1 MKSTCAAMIAACA
14 CLGAA
19 PAAADPIK
27 LGVRVDA
34 RPFAWSEQG
43 PGSEGEEV
51 FNGFLVRI
59 CTEAIRNAGFSYE
72 QVSVTANER
81 RWYIDPESGAEEP
94 TTKVDV
100 LCDPITL
107 TVERLERLKDYDFTP
122 IVFVANS
129 SYVTKSG
136 PPTVAAAKE
145 SGETLEPQTCR
156 GADGTE
162 HQREP
167 GVTVDAGFLVGTT
180 SEDTYHDALR
190 RGLLSAGPGQTICSV
205 EFSSHEEG
213 MSQLCQGKIAYYFSD
228 NDISAAYR
236 DKYNSDRGLTGA
248 HACALSYV
256 PGFLRYEPY
265 AILVRTEDS
274 KFRRRFIR
282 AVYGLFADKR
292 TIPSAFEE
300 FFHGRRASHALQM
313 LFLIN
318 EIPSGKLPKSEAS
331 SASDP
336 TEGDGGG
343 QERQVPSQEG
353 QPPPGASASGTGGN
367 GGTETRRD
375 GGQGG
380 ERAEQAAATSAEGQR
395 GVDHV
400 E

>member
-1 MKSTCAAMIAACA
+1 MIAACA

-34 RPFAWSEQG
+34 RPFAWGETG
-43 PGSEGEEV
+43 PGSENEVV

-59 CTEAIRNAGFSYE
+59 CTEAIRNADFSFE
-72 QVSVTANER
+72 QVPVTAGER
-81 RWYIDPESGAEEP
+81 RWYIDPDSGAQKPATE
-94 TTKVDV
+94 VDV

-107 TVERLERLKDYDFTP
+107 TVERLEQLKNYDFTP

-136 PPTVAAAKE
+136 PPTVASAKE
-145 SGETLEPQTCR
+145 FGEALEPRTCR

-162 HQREP
+162 LQREP

-190 RGLLSAGPGQTICSV
+190 RGFLTAGPGQTICAV
-205 EFSSHEEG
+205 EFLSHEEG
-213 MSQLCQGKIAYYFSD
+213 ISQLCQGKITYYFSD

-236 DKYNSDRGLTGA
+236 DEYNSDRGLTGA

-265 AILVRTEDS
+265 AILVRTQNPE
-274 KFRRRFIR
+274 FRRRFIR
-282 AVYGLFADKR
+282 AVYGLFADQR

-300 FFHGRRASHALQM
+300 FFHGRRASQALQM

-318 EIPSGKLPKSEAS
+318 GIPTGKLPEGEAS
-331 SASDP
+331 PASDSK
-336 TEGDGGG
+336 GDDGGG
-343 QERQVPSQEG
+343 QEHQAPGQE
-353 QPPPGASASGTGGN
+353 QPAPGASASGAGGN
-367 GGTETRRD
+367 GGTESRRA
-375 GGQGG
+375 GAQGKQ
-380 ERAEQAAATSAEGQR
+380 RAGQAAATNADGQR
-395 GVDHV
+395 GADRI

>member
-1 MKSTCAAMIAACA
+1 MIAACA

-34 RPFAWSEQG
+34 RPFAWGETG
-43 PGSEGEEV
+43 PGSENEVV

-59 CTEAIRNAGFSYE
+59 CTEAIRNADFSFE
-72 QVSVTANER
+72 QVPVTAGER
-81 RWYIDPESGAEEP
+81 RWYIDPDSGAQKPATE
-94 TTKVDV
+94 VDV

-107 TVERLERLKDYDFTP
+107 TVERLEQLKNYDFTP

-136 PPTVAAAKE
+136 PPTVASAKE
-145 SGETLEPQTCR
+145 FGEALEPRTCR

-162 HQREP
+162 LQREP

-190 RGLLSAGPGQTICSV
+190 RGFLAAGPGQTICAV
-205 EFSSHEEG
+205 EFLSHEEG
-213 MSQLCQGKIAYYFSD
+213 ISQLCQGKITYYFSD
-228 NDISAAYR
+228 NDISAVYR
-236 DKYNSDRGLTGA
+236 DEYNSDRGPTGA

-265 AILVRTEDS
+265 AILVRTQNPE
-274 KFRRRFIR
+274 FRRRFIR
-282 AVYGLFADKR
+282 AVYGLFADQR

-300 FFHGRRASHALQM
+300 FFHGRRASQALQM

-318 EIPSGKLPKSEAS
+318 GIPTGKLPEGEAS
-331 SASDP
+331 PRA
-336 TEGDGGG
+336 T
-343 QERQVPSQEG
+343 
-353 QPPPGASASGTGGN
+353 PG
-367 GGTETRRD
+367 ETMEAVKNIRPLARSNPRR
-375 GGQGG
+375 GRPLPALVATAAPRVRRAGAQGKQ
-380 ERAEQAAATSAEGQR
+380 RAGQAAATNADGQR
-395 GVDHV
+395 GADRI